1 MEYDRRVATPSLSRA
16 ERKLQ
21 TRAAIIDAAAELFAT
36 QGIEG
41 TSIDRIAGAIGLTK
55 GAIYASFASKE
66 ELIEAVADER
76 SVLIDLAPLFRTDR
90 TLREGLRA
98 IAEEYLALRPRL
110 TREIVALDLE
120 LFLYA
125 ERHPRW
131 GRGELRALRRAR
143 RQEAQ
148 RLQAAADE
156 RGEPLPMPAEDF
168 FPALEALL
176 VGIAREQFRDPR
188 ALSDATVEG
197 LIAGLAD

>member
-1 MEYDRRVATPSLSRA
+1 MATSALSRE

-21 TRAAIIDAAAELFAT
+21 TRAAIIDAAADLFAT

-41 TSIDRIAGAIGLTK
+41 TSLDRIAGAIGLTK
-55 GAIYASFASKE
+55 GAIYSSFASKE
-66 ELIEAVADER
+66 ELIEAVAEER
-76 SVLIDLAPLFRTDR
+76 SVLIDLAPLFRADL
-90 TLREGLRA
+90 TLREGLRS
-98 IAEEYLALRPRL
+98 IAAEYLALRPRL

-131 GRGELRALRRAR
+131 GRSELRALRRAR
-143 RQEAQ
+143 RQEGQ